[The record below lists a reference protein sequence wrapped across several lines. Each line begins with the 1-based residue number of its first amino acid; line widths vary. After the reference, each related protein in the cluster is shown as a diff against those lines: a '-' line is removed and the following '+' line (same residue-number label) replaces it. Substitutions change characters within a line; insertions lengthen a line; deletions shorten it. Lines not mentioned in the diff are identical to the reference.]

1 MEDTLGST
9 PKLRTALSNNSRLQ
23 NISTLDESNFC
34 KINWSKALLTYVKK
48 ARLFVPGRTTA
59 LLKAAHFRKF
69 FQFKYL
75 AQNCVACVAPV
86 PS

>member
-23 NISTLDESNFC
+23 NVTTLDESNFC

-59 LLKAAHFRKF
+59 LNRIAYQIENLRI
-69 FQFKYL
+69 
-75 AQNCVACVAPV
+75 QN
-86 PS
+86 SNSNWYF